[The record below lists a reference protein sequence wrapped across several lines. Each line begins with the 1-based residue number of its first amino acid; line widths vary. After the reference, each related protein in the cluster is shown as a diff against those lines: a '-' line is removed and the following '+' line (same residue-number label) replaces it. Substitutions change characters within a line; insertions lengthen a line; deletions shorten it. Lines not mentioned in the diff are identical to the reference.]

1 MKQYRILVVGGSGSV
16 GSELSK
22 QLSDCG
28 HSVRA
33 TTRKKVTQKAGG
45 NVEQVHVDLLTGE
58 GITNAFEGIDRA
70 FLMAPVG
77 YANQLSILAPLIQE
91 ARRRGLEKVA
101 LMTAMGVEAN
111 EAGPYRRTE
120 IELEKSGIAHNIV
133 RPNWFMQN
141 FNTFWVQGIREQ
153 GKILVPGGNA
163 KVSFIDVRD
172 IAAVVA
178 KLLTTDDKNNRAF
191 TITGPESID
200 HDEVAAVLSAV
211 TGKKITYQNIEPA
224 VLKNGLL
231 TAALPEDY
239 SNFLLEI
246 WGYLREGYNATIT
259 NEVTAILGRAPT
271 GIKKYAEDYRNVW
284 L

>member
-1 MKQYRILVVGGSGSV
+1 MKQYRILVVGGSGAV

-22 QLSDCG
+22 QLSDDG

-33 TTRKKVTQKAGG
+33 TTSKKVTQKAGG
-45 NVEQVHVDLLTGE
+45 KVEQVHVDLLTGE
-58 GITNAFEGIDRA
+58 GMTNAFEGIDRA
-70 FLMAPVG
+70 FLMAPTG
-77 YANQLSILAPLIQE
+77 YANQFSILSPLIQE
-91 ARRRGLEKVA
+91 ARRRGLEKVV
-101 LMTAMGVEAN
+101 LMTAMGLEAN
-111 EAGPYRRTE
+111 EAGPYRRAE
-120 IELEKSGIAHNIV
+120 IELEKSGLAYNIV

-163 KVSFIDVRD
+163 KVSFIDARD
-172 IAAVVA
+172 IAAIVA

-191 TITGPESID
+191 NITGPESID

-231 TAALPEDY
+231 AAGLPEDF

-246 WGYLREGYNATIT
+246 LGFLREGYNATIT

-271 GIKKYAEDYRNVW
+271 GIKKYAEDYSNAW

>member
-22 QLSDCG
+22 QLSDGG

-33 TTRKKVTQKAGG
+33 TTSKKVTQKAGG

-70 FLMAPVG
+70 FLMTPVG
-77 YANQLSILAPLIQE
+77 YANQLSILVPLIQE

-111 EAGPYRRTE
+111 EAGPYRRAE
-120 IELEKSGIAHNIV
+120 IELEKSGIAYNIV

-163 KVSFIDVRD
+163 KVSFIDARD
-172 IAAVVA
+172 IAAVVV
-178 KLLTTDDKNNRAF
+178 KLLTTDDKNNRVF

-200 HDEVAAVLSAV
+200 HDEVATVLSAV

-231 TAALPEDY
+231 TAGLPEDY

-246 WGYLREGYNATIT
+246 WVYLREGYNATIT
-259 NEVTAILGRAPT
+259 NEVTTILGRAPT